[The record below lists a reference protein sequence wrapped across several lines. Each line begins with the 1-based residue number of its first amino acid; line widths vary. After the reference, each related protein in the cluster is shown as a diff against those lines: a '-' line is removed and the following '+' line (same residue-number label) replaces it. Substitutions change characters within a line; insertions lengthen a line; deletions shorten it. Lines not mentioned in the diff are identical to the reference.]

1 MGGGGGGDLVQ
12 VSFFFLFS
20 LMHKDFFLGTCLCKI
35 FFSPYNML
43 FFFFLSVREFFQS
56 CA

>member
-1 MGGGGGGDLVQ
+1 MGGGTGEDLVQ
-12 VSFFFLFS
+12 VPFFFLFS